1 MCKRKWLLILVKG
14 KNKILI
20 YYSTVVILF
29 ELHNSR
35 QRTEFRELD
44 RVEMIINF
52 FDKKIV
58 QCKEEGYLS
67 TTTRNVIIITM
78 NQL

>member
-52 FDKKIV
+52 FDKKNCTV
-58 QCKEEGYLS
+58 
-67 TTTRNVIIITM
+67 
-78 NQL
+78 